1 VGKRDLPEPKLNQLN
16 LDILKRIVARCRV
29 YLSNAT
35 LHSKFCLRA
44 CIVKHR
50 TTVSDVDAKT
60 MVSGVYQNGIEYLGY
75 WLRKAQDAWS
85 IANGVPLDKVYLPSE
100 NGQPCTNDVY
110 EQIMRDVMRRL
121 RMRDINDLETAR
133 SGDEQIPKLQGG
145 CTRVVQRDP
154 RDLLRGDYVVLQY
167 AIDQISV
174 DIIAGGRPEYG
185 ERLWVLL
192 EPKDG
197 LHVVVAASRAPVTPS
212 PEQRLIVGEVRS
224 FVAVAAG
231 GARTSGVHVDYGI
244 QRYYVP
250 EGRGILPRGKV
261 EAEVALPSSGRAL
274 LTRLFVDGR
283 PYP

>member
-1 VGKRDLPEPKLNQLN
+1 MRARLFVAAFVVQALVLIGWAAGLELQLARA
-16 LDILKRIVARCRV
+16 DRI
-29 YLSNAT
+29 
-35 LHSKFCLRA
+35 
-44 CIVKHR
+44 
-50 TTVSDVDAKT
+50 
-60 MVSGVYQNGIEYLGY
+60 
-75 WLRKAQDAWS
+75 
-85 IANGVPLDKVYLPSE
+85 
-100 NGQPCTNDVY
+100 
-110 EQIMRDVMRRL
+110 RL
-121 RMRDINDLETAR
+121 E
-133 SGDEQIPKLQGG
+133 
-145 CTRVVQRDP
+145 VVQRDP